1 VKESIH
7 RRLSINAIANLI
19 RYGVYLTVSFLLTPF
34 LVSRLGA
41 KNYGL
46 WVLVLSMLGY
56 GGLLELGI
64 QTAVVKLVAQLR
76 APEKEHDL
84 RRLIATAFA
93 YFQGAG
99 ILVAL
104 ALWFVAPHFLAH
116 TVKESGNQEI
126 VRHLLWILGVD
137 VLVSFPGFVFT
148 GVMFGYQN
156 YHLKTA
162 VDVIS
167 TAANAASLFLLL
179 GNGHGLLTVAA
190 VKTTLDSLATIAFL
204 ILCLRL
210 SPAMTLN
217 VRLVTRQSMRELFT
231 FGGKIFVSTTTS
243 RMATS
248 SEPVIV
254 SYVLSNEWTTAFS
267 IAKRLVGYIK
277 EISWAA
283 TTGFMPM
290 FSELESR
297 NDLATIRDIYT
308 NYTRYVLLLTLPLI
322 CGAYVLSV
330 PFIALWVGPEFA
342 RMGGTLAK
350 CFALACLIE
359 SLQPLIWRIMIGVGR
374 VGIMVAISA
383 VGSLIY
389 VLASAILVYFIGLNG
404 MGMAAIVI
412 AVGTQ
417 VYFALLLCRYLEIHV
432 RHHLFSCHLM
442 PLIAL
447 ALFWM
452 EILAFRHLW
461 GVGSYLSLI
470 LTAICPIPGYFVFA
484 WFACLRSNERS
495 AFIKTVRRLL
505 GGKQSV
511 CASGSVPE

>member
-1 VKESIH
+1 VIESIH

-34 LVSRLGA
+34 LVSKLGA
-41 KNYGL
+41 RNYGL

-76 APEKEHDL
+76 VPEKEQDL

-104 ALWFVAPHFLAH
+104 VLWFAAPHFLAH
-116 TVKESGNQEI
+116 TVKDTGSQEI
-126 VRHLLWILGVD
+126 IRQLLWILGVD

-148 GVMFGYQN
+148 GVLFGYQN

-167 TAANAASLFLLL
+167 TAANAVLLYLLL
-179 GNGHGLLTVAA
+179 GHGHGLLAVAA
-190 VKTTLDSLATIAFL
+190 VKTSLDFLATLAFL
-204 ILCLRL
+204 VLCLRI
-210 SPAMTLN
+210 SSSMTLN
-217 VRLVTRQSMRELFT
+217 IRVVTRQSMRELFT

-254 SYVLSNEWTTAFS
+254 SSILSNEWTTAFS
-267 IAKRLVGYIK
+267 IAKRLVDYIK

-297 NDLATIRDIYT
+297 RDVTAIREIYT

-330 PFIALWVGPEFA
+330 PFITLWVGPEFA

-383 VGSLIY
+383 IGSLLY
-389 VLASAILVYFIGLNG
+389 VLAAALLVYFIGLNG
-404 MGMAAIVI
+404 MGIAAIGI
-412 AVGTQ
+412 AIGTQ
-417 VYFALLLCRYLEIHV
+417 CYFALLLCRYLDIPI
-432 RHHLFSCHLM
+432 RNHLFSCHLM

-452 EILAFRHLW
+452 EILAFRRLW
-461 GVGSYLSLI
+461 GVGSYGSLI
-470 LTAICPIPGYFVFA
+470 LTAMCPIPGYFVFA
-484 WFACLRSNERS
+484 WFACLRPNERN
-495 AFIKTVRRLL
+495 ACTQAIRTLL
-505 GGKQSV
+505 WAKHSV
-511 CASGSVPE
+511 